1 MSRMNRTMITAANTM
16 GQLQQQLDV
25 ISHNLSNTNTTG
37 YKSRATSFNDMLYQQ
52 VNNQEDKGTEK
63 RLTPAGIRQGTGAY
77 LDQTS
82 LNMTQGAFEN
92 TDKLLDVAA
101 SNTNVYFQVA
111 VNDSQQPVQYTR
123 DGSFHLSPEGPNN
136 VKLVNGSG
144 QDVLGENGQAIIF
157 SNAFKDIQIDGSGT
171 ITVTTNT
178 GVEQFTLGLTN
189 VQKPQMLEAKGEN
202 LFAFSAGMNQPNMF
216 TDLIGK
222 ARDTAGVEQGKLEQS
237 NVDLSKELTD
247 MSIAQRAYQ
256 FNSRSISIADQMMGL
271 VNGIRA

>member
-1 MSRMNRTMITAANTM
+1 MRRMNRTMITAANTM

-25 ISHNLSNTNTTG
+25 IGHNLSNTNTPG
-37 YKSRATSFNDMLYQQ
+37 YKARDASFNDMLYQQ

-77 LDQTS
+77 LDQMS
-82 LNMTQGAFEN
+82 LNMTQGAFQN

-101 SNTNVYFQVA
+101 SNPNVYFQVA

-123 DGSFHLSPEGPNN
+123 DGSFHLSPEGPND

-157 SNAFKDIQIDGSGT
+157 NNAFKDIQIDGSGT

-178 GVEQFTLGLTN
+178 GVDQFTLGLTN
-189 VQKPQMLEAKGEN
+189 VQKPQELEAKGEN
-202 LFAFSAGMNQPNMF
+202 LFAFPAGMNQPNMF
-216 TDLIGK
+216 TDLTGK
-222 ARDTAGVEQGKLEQS
+222 ARETAGVEQGKLEQS